1 MKTLVATLAM
11 ALLTA
16 CAGSGAIKWDQARS
30 IKVGMTEAQV
40 TSLMGRPYQA
50 QVVGND
56 GTYRWVWVNVNMMT
70 GGSPEKMTAE
80 FKDGVVVSVPMIP
93 ASFGK

>member
-1 MKTLVATLAM
+1 MKKWIAILAV

-16 CAGSGAIKWDQARS
+16 CAGSGTIKWDQARS
-30 IKVGMTEAQV
+30 LKVGMTETQV

-56 GTYRWVWVNVNMMT
+56 GTYRWVWVNVNML
-70 GGSPEKMTAE
+70 TA
-80 FKDGVVVSVPMIP
+80 VVPR
-93 ASFGK
+93 K